1 MLQRNDLLLNAIGSS
16 TDLPGVSMSIAVLSL
31 LRSKPLL
38 QQLALDLCGHVAQST
53 PVIMTLSDMGDS
65 GDEVQALE
73 TFCSELRGAGAPA
86 SALLGVCLDSPSMPL
101 RAYALITRC
110 WFGNGPR
117 YVLPGD
123 GHMQHPPGQN
133 GDLRYWK
140 YLWRH
145 RDTRWAVLPAYGDT
159 VSTPCPLLGDE
170 RARAVLPTFGIQAPA
185 GSAWLPVDLHL
196 PQFAD
201 TKGVVNLPVL
211 TKALI
216 ACVDRGERRIDQQPW
231 PTAGMQRDARI
242 NRRIAI
248 GLTGIGDLV
257 MMRGANPSD
266 LEVLRSLN
274 ELLEHIRSTL
284 WGRTA
289 EIARGCDLLPA
300 IARHQPTLAVADGQ
314 HNMDWDARWHAAVER
329 CAVRHRNLL
338 VISPYAVVPRSGNAC
353 AAYTDLLPLIGF
365 ADAHGFAAG
374 IPLPGWNFK
383 DFCRFHRR
391 AWAVI
396 QRRNGASLVAMRA

>member
-1 MLQRNDLLLNAIGSS
+1 
-16 TDLPGVSMSIAVLSL
+16 
-31 LRSKPLL
+31 
-38 QQLALDLCGHVAQST
+38 
-53 PVIMTLSDMGDS
+53 
-65 GDEVQALE
+65 
-73 TFCSELRGAGAPA
+73 
-86 SALLGVCLDSPSMPL
+86 
-101 RAYALITRC
+101 
-110 WFGNGPR
+110 
-117 YVLPGD
+117 
-123 GHMQHPPGQN
+123 
-133 GDLRYWK
+133 
-140 YLWRH
+140 
-145 RDTRWAVLPAYGDT
+145 
-159 VSTPCPLLGDE
+159 
-170 RARAVLPTFGIQAPA
+170 
-185 GSAWLPVDLHL
+185 
-196 PQFAD
+196 
-201 TKGVVNLPVL
+201 
-211 TKALI
+211 
-216 ACVDRGERRIDQQPW
+216 
-231 PTAGMQRDARI
+231 
-242 NRRIAI
+242 
-248 GLTGIGDLV
+248 